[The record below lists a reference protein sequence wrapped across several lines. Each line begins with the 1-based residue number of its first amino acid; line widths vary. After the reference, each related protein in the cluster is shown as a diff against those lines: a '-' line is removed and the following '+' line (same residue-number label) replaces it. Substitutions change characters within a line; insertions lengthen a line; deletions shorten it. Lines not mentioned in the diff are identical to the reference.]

1 MEDVG
6 RSMRPRRRQHPQRTG
21 SWEDADPAAARE
33 PCERPAGTDS
43 TPQAI
48 RKLDE
53 TGWVHRAAMDM
64 ATRIGIVLLAAAAV
78 GCGQLTSSAVDG
90 RLAAERSQVPVSS
103 GPRERGDRPD
113 VVQILTDDQRW
124 DTLAEMP
131 IVEEDLV
138 GHGISFERGYVSNPL
153 CCPSRASILTGRY
166 SHSNGVYTNQNGQP
180 YGGFRAFDDRSTV
193 ATWLDEA
200 GYRTAMLGKYF
211 NGYEGPYV
219 PPGWDRWFATY
230 RNGAFYDYLATDDGT
245 VKTYGSDP
253 TEYGTTVLA
262 GEAVRFIEST
272 PRDTPLF
279 MYFAPHAPHEP
290 AMPAPGDRR
299 AYTDLQPWRP
309 RSYDEADVSD
319 KPEYIRNQARLDAV
333 KGAQIDEFRRSQLAS
348 LMGVDRAVG
357 TIVDTL
363 EETDRL
369 ANTMI
374 VFTSDN
380 GMLWGEHR
388 WGTKLVPY
396 EESIHMP
403 FVVRFDA
410 MIPSPRT
417 DDRLVLNIDLAPT
430 FADLANVSTR
440 REDGMSLVP
449 LFGGEATPWR
459 TDFLLEHMQ
468 HSTGG
473 VPTYCGV
480 HSERYVYVRYRTGEQ
495 ELYDLE
501 RDPAQMANLVGHDGY
516 ARIRRELRQRLGE
529 LCDPPPTGYRS

>member
-1 MEDVG
+1 
-6 RSMRPRRRQHPQRTG
+6 
-21 SWEDADPAAARE
+21 
-33 PCERPAGTDS
+33 
-43 TPQAI
+43 
-48 RKLDE
+48 
-53 TGWVHRAAMDM
+53 MDR
-64 ATRIGIVLLAAAAV
+64 ATRIGVVLLAAAAAACAGV
-78 GCGQLTSSAVDG
+78 SSAAQDPVPDPTPSQTLARSGPTGQL
-90 RLAAERSQVPVSS
+90 
-103 GPRERGDRPD
+103 DRPD
-113 VVQILTDDQRW
+113 VVLILTDDQRW

-131 IVEEDLV
+131 TVGRDLV

-200 GYRTAMLGKYF
+200 GYRTALLGKYF

-230 RNGAFYDYLATDDGT
+230 GDGAFYDYLATDDGV
-245 VKTYGSDP
+245 VKAYGSDP
-253 TEYGTTVLA
+253 TDYGTTVLA

-272 PRDTPLF
+272 PPDMPLF
-279 MYFAPHAPHEP
+279 LYFAPHAPHEP

-299 AYTDLQPWRP
+299 AYTDLRPWRP
-309 RSYDEADVSD
+309 SNYDEVDVSD
-319 KPEYIRNQARLDAV
+319 KPAYIRNQNPLDALEGARL
-333 KGAQIDEFRRSQLAS
+333 DEFRRSQLGS
-348 LMGVDRAVG
+348 LMAVDRAVG

-363 EETDRL
+363 EKTGRL

-410 MIPSPRT
+410 MIASPRT
-417 DDRLVLNIDLAPT
+417 DDRLVVNIDLAPT
-430 FADLANVSTR
+430 FAELAHVGAHGAEGSSLIPLLG
-440 REDGMSLVP
+440 DGAAS
-449 LFGGEATPWR
+449 WR

-468 HSTGG
+468 HSRGG

-480 HSERYVYVRYRTGEQ
+480 HSERYVFVRYRTGEE

-501 RDPAQMANLVGHDGY
+501 RDPAELVNRVESARY
-516 ARIRRELRQRLGE
+516 AEIRRQMFERLRE
-529 LCDPPPTGYRS
+529 LCDPLPPGYLL

>member
-1 MEDVG
+1 MHQV
-6 RSMRPRRRQHPQRTG
+6 RV
-21 SWEDADPAAARE
+21 
-33 PCERPAGTDS
+33 C
-43 TPQAI
+43 
-48 RKLDE
+48 
-53 TGWVHRAAMDM
+53 
-64 ATRIGIVLLAAAAV
+64 
-78 GCGQLTSSAVDG
+78 
-90 RLAAERSQVPVSS
+90 RLPSVR
-103 GPRERGDRPD
+103 RGDGKR
-113 VVQILTDDQRW
+113 
-124 DTLAEMP
+124 
-131 IVEEDLV
+131 
-138 GHGISFERGYVSNPL
+138 

-180 YGGFRAFDDRSTV
+180 HGGFRAFDDRSTV

-230 RNGAFYDYLATDDGT
+230 VNGAFYDYLATDNG
-245 VKTYGSDP
+245 VVRTYGSDP
-253 TEYGTTVLA
+253 ADYGTTVLA
-262 GEAVRFIEST
+262 GEAKRFIEST
-272 PRDTPLF
+272 PADMPLF

-290 AMPAPGDRR
+290 AMPAPSDRR
-299 AYTDLQPWRP
+299 AYTDLRPWRP
-309 RSYDEADVSD
+309 TSFDEAVVSD
-319 KPEYIRNQARLDAV
+319 KPEYIQDQPRLDAAKRV
-333 KGAQIDEFRRSQLAS
+333 QIDEFRRSQLGS
-348 LMGVDRAVG
+348 LMAVDRAVG

-363 EETDRL
+363 EETGRL
-369 ANTMI
+369 RNTMI

-410 MIPSPRT
+410 MIASPRT
-417 DDRLVLNIDLAPT
+417 DERLVLNIDLAPT

-440 REDGMSLVP
+440 GAEGKSLVP
-449 LFGGEATPWR
+449 LMGDEEGPWR

-468 HSTGG
+468 HSDGG

-495 ELYDLE
+495 ELYDLV
-501 RDPAQMANLVGHDGY
+501 RDPAELVNVVSRDGY
-516 ARIRRELRQRLGE
+516 AQIRQQLRQRLVE
-529 LCDPPPTGYRS
+529 LCDPTPPGFSL